1 MADPT
6 WISSRRAALALGI
19 PYATFPSV
27 AVASGI
33 RRRII
38 PGSAVRYHAGDVA
51 ALAARMVQGEGVAPP
66 PTPAEYSEAEGKTPY
81 EVRQEVAS
89 GEAALANVNGR
100 PAIVKPARSKPGG
113 QGSGRKAT
121 AR

>member
-6 WISSRRAALALGI
+6 WISSRRAALAIGI

-51 ALAARMVQGEGVAPP
+51 AMVASMIQGEGIAPP
-66 PTPAEYSEAEGKTPY
+66 PTPAEYCEATGETPY
-81 EVRQEVAS
+81 QLRQAIAG
-89 GEAALANVNGR
+89 GEIAIAHVGGR
-100 PAIVKPARSKPGG
+100 PAILAAPGG
-113 QGSGRKAT
+113 PPEGRKAR
-121 AR
+121 AQ